1 MVTFEGLKSFH
12 LFLKI
17 LFFFLI
23 GAIVFRY
30 FFPYALRFFI
40 VRWMK
45 KMNEKQTQSTTTN
58 PEKTKKSK
66 SENLGEYIDYEE
78 IE

>member
-1 MVTFEGLKSFH
+1 
-12 LFLKI
+12 
-17 LFFFLI
+17 
-23 GAIVFRY
+23 
-30 FFPYALRFFI
+30 
-40 VRWMK
+40 
-45 KMNEKQTQSTTTN
+45 MNEKQTQSTTTN